1 MTERFLVTGTYG
13 CLGAWTARLL
23 LEDGVEIVG
32 LDRSRDDHRVRLV
45 LDEDQQSR
53 LRVLEGDISEPGLL
67 ARLVETEAVTHIV
80 HLAALQIPFCRADPP
95 GGAAVNVTGTVNVF
109 EAARANSNLVR
120 GLAYASSA
128 AVLGPPDLYPPVI
141 DDSALTAP
149 TTLYGAFKVA
159 NEWTARVY
167 AADHGVGSV
176 GLRPFVVYG
185 PGRDQGMTSSPTA
198 AMQAAASGEAFHIS
212 YGGRTLMQFAPDVAR
227 AFIAAARSTRS
238 GEAAIHN
245 LGGTSASMEEIVA
258 AIDLAAPESKGK
270 ITYEDAPLP
279 FPSQVDSSAVDRR
292 LDGFR
297 YTPLKEGVSSTVHVF
312 KRGSAETDA
321 PSTLPSPPP

>member
-1 MTERFLVTGTYG
+1 
-13 CLGAWTARLL
+13 
-23 LEDGVEIVG
+23 
-32 LDRSRDDHRVRLV
+32 
-45 LDEDQQSR
+45 
-53 LRVLEGDISEPGLL
+53 
-67 ARLVETEAVTHIV
+67 
-80 HLAALQIPFCRADPP
+80 
-95 GGAAVNVTGTVNVF
+95 
-109 EAARANSNLVR
+109 
-120 GLAYASSA
+120 
-128 AVLGPPDLYPPVI
+128 
-141 DDSALTAP
+141 
-149 TTLYGAFKVA
+149 
-159 NEWTARVY
+159 
-167 AADHGVGSV
+167 
-176 GLRPFVVYG
+176 
-185 PGRDQGMTSSPTA
+185 MTSSPTA

-238 GEAAIHN
+238 GEAAVHN
-245 LGGTSASMEEIVA
+245 LGGTTASMEEIVA